1 MLPASQARDI
11 LFAAQK
17 SDMPAGVR
25 GLYHIAPNK
34 VRHIATE
41 PREVISHSHSE
52 YIAEQKREDLA
63 DISVLFSLFLLL

>member
-11 LFAAQK
+11 LFAAFAAQK

-25 GLYHIAPNK
+25 DLYHIVPNK

-52 YIAEQKREDLA
+52 YIA
-63 DISVLFSLFLLL
+63 